1 MCLLVHLLSG
11 ECISALWPSLTT
23 KTLILYTL
31 CGDFCTES
39 RLACTYFQKALLHT
53 SNKALQIALV
63 KA

>member
-1 MCLLVHLLSG
+1 MFTSAPFVRRVHF
-11 ECISALWPSLTT
+11 SALWPSLTT

-39 RLACTYFQKALLHT
+39 RLACTYFEKALLHT

-63 KA
+63 